1 VQLRGK
7 DLNCFT
13 ESRKIKPTK
22 VQTAVNVDRV
32 SRIYWL
38 LEFAKRSGRMAV
50 AMPKGSVSDA
60 MHGFDSRYFR
70 ADDIILVIAFAA
82 RSHTEALLC

>member
-7 DLNCFT
+7 DLDSFT
-13 ESRKIKPTK
+13 ESRKLKPT
-22 VQTAVNVDRV
+22 VQTAVNVDRL
-32 SRIYWL
+32 SRIDWL
-38 LEFAKRSGRMAV
+38 PNFAKRGGQMAV
-50 AMPKGSVSDA
+50 AVPKRSVSDA

-70 ADDIILVIAFAA
+70 ADDIILVVAFAA

>member
-1 VQLRGK
+1 M
-7 DLNCFT
+7 
-13 ESRKIKPTK
+13 ESRELKRT
-22 VQTAVNVDRV
+22 VQTTVNVDRIC
-32 SRIYWL
+32 RIYWL
-38 LEFAKRSGRMAV
+38 LIFAKRSGQMAV

-70 ADDIILVIAFAA
+70 ADDIILVVAFAA